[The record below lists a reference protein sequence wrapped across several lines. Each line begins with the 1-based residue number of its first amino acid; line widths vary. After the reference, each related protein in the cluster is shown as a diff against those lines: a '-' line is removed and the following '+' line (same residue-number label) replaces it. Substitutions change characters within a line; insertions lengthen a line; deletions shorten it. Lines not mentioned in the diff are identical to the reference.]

1 MGGINVDSGWITGY
15 AGTVAAAADELASAR
30 GALADGRLSAD
41 AFGDLGRAVRATAA
55 YAGAAGGLGDRLDRA
70 VESLRSAV
78 DGLHE
83 VAGRHSSQDEEN
95 AAAFRQI
102 DRG

>member
-1 MGGINVDSGWITGY
+1 MSGINVDSGWITGY
-15 AGTVAAAADELASAR
+15 ASTAAAAADELASAR
-30 GALADGRLSAD
+30 RALADGRLPAD
-41 AFGDLGRAVRATAA
+41 AFGDLGRGVRATGA
-55 YAGAAGGLGDRLDRA
+55 YAGAASGLGGSIDRA

-95 AAAFRQI
+95 AAVFRKI
-102 DRG
+102 DQE